1 MKASDTTFTIL
12 QLALMDETGDSYY
25 RMRWPAAELAQQAP
39 GWRVLNLDSRSEDR
53 YRWALEADL
62 FIAYQSS
69 DIDLLPIIR
78 RRRELGKKTLVE
90 YNDNFYAP
98 PAASPVVREWSSPLL
113 WQTYE
118 RFMELADGIIVTG
131 PGLEK
136 LFKGRFGK
144 KPVHVLQLG
153 SSIRSIFNM
162 VLIAVVEA
170 QMKSTPGSKDA
181 KSTDWGNFKKTAHQF

>member
-90 YNDNFYAP
+90 YNDSLVLNKF
-98 PAASPVVREWSSPLL
+98 RNPL
-113 WQTYE
+113 
-118 RFMELADGIIVTG
+118 I
-131 PGLEK
+131 
-136 LFKGRFGK
+136 
-144 KPVHVLQLG
+144 
-153 SSIRSIFNM
+153 
-162 VLIAVVEA
+162 
-170 QMKSTPGSKDA
+170 
-181 KSTDWGNFKKTAHQF
+181 